1 MARTVYLADI
11 PLQEAVVRFESL
23 LGRAGVGGPLPAEE
37 VALEEAL
44 GRVTAGA
51 VWARASA
58 PHYHAA
64 AMDGIAVKAADTHGA
79 SELAPVRLRLE
90 EQAHWIDTGDAL
102 PPGCDA
108 VIMVEQ
114 LHHDQAAGT
123 VEIMGAAAPFQHVR
137 PLGEDIV
144 ATELVLPS
152 THRIRAVDLGALAAA
167 GLRRVSVRRRPR
179 VAVIPTGSELVPA
192 GEPARPGE
200 IIESNSFV
208 LAGLVEEAGGVA
220 TRWPIIRDDQTLLRE
235 AVLQA
240 LEAHDLVLV
249 NAGSSAGRD
258 DFTAAVVREL
268 GEVAAHGIAIRPG
281 HPVVLGTI
289 RGKPVVGVPGYPV
302 SAVLVFDLLV
312 RPLLARLA
320 GEVLAPRPVVQAT
333 VTRKLLSPMGEDEY
347 VRVTLGRVGE
357 RWVAAPLHRG
367 AGVMMSL
374 VRADGLLRI
383 PRFSEGVHAGAQV
396 DVQLLRPLA
405 ELDQTILAVGSHE
418 LTLDLLADALRGRGR
433 RLSSANVGSLAG
445 LVALNR
451 GESHLAGCHLLDEAT
466 GTYNLPFIRRVLAGK
481 AVAVVHLARREQGL
495 MVAPG
500 NPNQLRSLADLVRP
514 GLRYVN
520 RQRGAGTR
528 ILLDLKLKELGI
540 GPERVHGYK
549 REEFT
554 HLAVAAA
561 VQSGSA
567 DAGLGVRG
575 AARALGLDFVP
586 LYWEDYQ
593 LVMPKAHLDDPL
605 LAPLLEALRD
615 PAYRERVESIGGYDV
630 TDMGSVVAEL

>member
-11 PLQEAVVRFESL
+11 PLEEAVERFESL
-23 LGRAGVGGPLPAEE
+23 LRRAGVGAPLPAEE
-37 VALEEAL
+37 VPLDNAL
-44 GRVTAGA
+44 GRVTAGP

-64 AMDGIAVKAADTHGA
+64 AMDGIAVKAADTQGA
-79 SELAPVRLRLE
+79 SEQTPIRLRLD

-102 PPGCDA
+102 PPGADA
-108 VIMVEQ
+108 VIMIEQ
-114 LHHDQAAGT
+114 IHHDKAAGT

-152 THRIRAVDLGALAAA
+152 AHRIRAVDLGALAAA
-167 GLRRVSVRRRPR
+167 GLRSVPVRRRPR

-192 GEPARPGE
+192 GEQARPGE

-220 TRWPIIRDDQTLLRE
+220 ARFPIVRDDRGLLRQ

-240 LEAHDLVLV
+240 LETHDLLLV
-249 NAGSSAGRD
+249 NAGSSAGRE
-258 DFTAAVVREL
+258 DFTADVVREL

-281 HPVVLGTI
+281 HPVVLGAI
-289 RGKPVVGVPGYPV
+289 RGKPIVGVPGYPV
-302 SAVLVFDLLV
+302 SAVLVFELLV

-347 VRVTLGRVGE
+347 VRVSLARVDG

-383 PRFSEGVHAGAQV
+383 PRFSEGVHAGAQAEV
-396 DVQLLRPLA
+396 ELLRPVN
-405 ELDQTILAVGSHE
+405 ELEQTILAVGSHE
-418 LTLDLLADALRGRGR
+418 LTLDLLADALRARGR

-451 GESHLAGCHLLDEAT
+451 GESHLAGCHLLDETT

-481 AVAVVHLARREQGL
+481 AVAVAHLARREQGL

-500 NPNQLRSLADLVRP
+500 NPHALASLADLARP

-540 GPERVHGYK
+540 RPDQIHGYE

-561 VQSGSA
+561 VQSGGA
-567 DAGLGVRG
+567 DAGLGIRG

-605 LAPLLEALRD
+605 LAPLLETLRD
-615 PAYRERVESIGGYDV
+615 PAYRKRVESIGGYDV
-630 TDMGSVVAEL
+630 ADMGSVVAEL